1 LSFWAVAKNLKF
13 ITYDIT
19 MNNPEIKEQAEEKLE
34 NLGNLGKIRDETWSY
49 IFEWIYF
56 DEEKLKEFLKKF
68 SDIYYLS
75 VNPFEIEKYKDNP
88 AIYEILKRYEHW
100 AEYRKLEVM
109 LFKLKEI
116 SEEEKQKILEKLR
129 KEFEW
134 MNIKLDD
141 TKYVYIVWYFWWTS
155 WRTNSAYMEE
165 IKKIY
170 PV

>member
-1 LSFWAVAKNLKF
+1 
-13 ITYDIT
+13 
-19 MNNPEIKEQAEEKLE
+19 
-34 NLGNLGKIRDETWSY
+34 
-49 IFEWIYF
+49 
-56 DEEKLKEFLKKF
+56 
-68 SDIYYLS
+68 LS

-88 AIYEILKRYEHW
+88 ALYEILKRYEHW
-100 AEYRKLEVM
+100 AEYRKLEIM

-170 PV
+170 PVKTLK